1 LRKTRRS
8 AAGTLGE
15 SGDNVKLAKFL
26 SPGAVGKSI
35 RKFLLLSQPPSDPN
49 APESA
54 QRGENSP
61 SGDPEAL
68 LSEARRQLRAALDT
82 MDQAIGRHA
91 ERAREQADRAAEYS
105 ALQEDRSRLA
115 QELDAA
121 LTRIGALEKAIG
133 EAARRIE
140 RASAAVRAVLSADDA
155 WEG

>member
-1 LRKTRRS
+1 
-8 AAGTLGE
+8 
-15 SGDNVKLAKFL
+15 
-26 SPGAVGKSI
+26 
-35 RKFLLLSQPPSDPN
+35 LSQPPSDST

-54 QRGENSP
+54 PGGEKSR

-82 MDQAIGRHA
+82 LDHAIGRQA

-121 LTRIGALEKAIG
+121 LTRIGDLERAIG

-155 WEG
+155 REG